1 MKILKSTVIVKS
13 APDNV
18 QLEKYDA
25 IRDYIEGH
33 SDVLVDLVNLLYSE
47 QDMFADNVFM
57 PRDILYN
64 LISHLDTEDVADKF
78 YRGHD
83 LDSHRG
89 AAYPNAK
96 YFRYDAKG
104 NFESTNHPDQIYNE
118 EIFQDVVDYVI
129 DHPDNERYPEEIIDI
144 LAN

>member
-1 MKILKSTVIVKS
+1 MKILKSTVTVKS
-13 APDNV
+13 APDDV
-18 QLEKYDA
+18 YLEKYDA

-57 PRDILYN
+57 ERDIFYN
-64 LISHLDTEDVADKF
+64 LISHLDTEDVADEF

-104 NFESTNHPDQIYNE
+104 NFESTNHPDQIYSE

-129 DHPDNERYPEEIIDI
+129 DHPDNERYPEELRDI